1 MITLLEKIEIENY
14 KGFKKYEISFMNQN
28 ILVGKNNAG
37 KSTIGE
43 IIRIVSLATTSYR
56 NAIYN

>member
-1 MITLLEKIEIENY
+1 
-14 KGFKKYEISFMNQN
+14 MNQN